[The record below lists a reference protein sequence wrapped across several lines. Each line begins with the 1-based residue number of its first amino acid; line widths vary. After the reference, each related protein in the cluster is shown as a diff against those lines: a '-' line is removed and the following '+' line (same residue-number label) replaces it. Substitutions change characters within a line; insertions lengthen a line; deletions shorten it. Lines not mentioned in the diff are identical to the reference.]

1 MPNRKSASNANAI
14 EMTPIVDRKT
24 TYEVRNSAIHGRGIF
39 ALRNIKKGERL
50 IEYTGTVISEKEADK
65 LYGDAQSTGAQNHT
79 FLFSL
84 SNGNVIDA
92 TKGSYTAKWINHGCD
107 PNCETIEDDDRVFI
121 EAKRAI
127 KAGEELKY
135 DYHITLEERHTP
147 AAKARFKCLCGAKN
161 CRGTLLAKKK

>member
-1 MPNRKSASNANAI
+1 MTTKNSSSD
-14 EMTPIVDRKT
+14 TPIAERKT

-50 IEYTGTVISEKEADK
+50 IEYTGKVISEKQADA
-65 LYGDAQSTGAQNHT
+65 LYADAQSEGSMNHT

-92 TKGSYTAKWINHGCD
+92 TKGNFTAKWINHGCE

-121 EAKRAI
+121 EAIKPI
-127 KAGEELKY
+127 KAGDELKY
-135 DYHITLEERHTP
+135 DYHITLETRHT
-147 AAKARFKCLCGAKN
+147 AKEKARFKCLCGAKT